1 MSETLAP
8 VRSYPQL
15 RSGTVYGPDLQS
27 RPLEV
32 RLKTVPQDST
42 AMAKIKV
49 QDLCGKKKEELLK
62 QLGDLKVE
70 VSQLPVAEV
79 TGGMASKLSKI

>member
-1 MSETLAP
+1 MH
-8 VRSYPQL
+8 
-15 RSGTVYGPDLQS
+15 
-27 RPLEV
+27 
-32 RLKTVPQDST
+32 LKTVPQDST

-49 QDLCGKKKEELLK
+49 QDLCGKKEELLK

>member
-1 MSETLAP
+1 
-8 VRSYPQL
+8 
-15 RSGTVYGPDLQS
+15 
-27 RPLEV
+27 
-32 RLKTVPQDST
+32 
-42 AMAKIKV
+42 MAKIKV